1 MVPVRTDPSRDTL
14 GALERLGRVEGKV
27 VDSQT
32 SSKVSVISVC
42 VVVHVSLGVGWSRTS
57 DDGVT

>member
-1 MVPVRTDPSRDTL
+1 MAGWRSAGLRL
-14 GALERLGRVEGKV
+14 GLGLGLGRVESKV